1 MKRILLLLVAFGLF
15 AKLFAQIPPSY
26 YNNATGLQGSQL
38 KTALY
43 NIIKGH
49 TDKGYDGLY
58 ACYVTTDALPNG
70 KVWDMYSANATGTAN
85 YYYTNSSDNNDQCGN
100 YNSEGDCYNR
110 EHTFCDSWLGASS
123 PQRSDL
129 FHVVPTDGWVNNKRG
144 SYPHGKVGTVSY
156 TSSNGSKLG
165 ASDASTG
172 YSGTVFEPI
181 DEFKGDFARM
191 YFYVATRYENLIAGW
206 VNNGS
211 ANLILNGTSYPA
223 YKPWFLNLMY
233 QWHLAD
239 TVSLKEIDR
248 NNAIYGYQH
257 NRNPYIDH
265 PEYVGLVWGF
275 TGIGFAETNS
285 VNTSIKVFP
294 NPASHSINL
303 LTDEIDPSCPVTI
316 VLHDIS
322 GHKVY
327 EKTALWMDLS
337 TLDIITFQAGV
348 YFLDIH
354 NQDFTIN
361 SKLKFIKTNE

>member
-1 MKRILLLLVAFGLF
+1 MKKYLLLILTIGFF
-15 AKLFAQIPPSY
+15 ANLFAQIPPGY
-26 YNNATGLQGSQL
+26 YNGASGLQGAQL

-58 ACYVTTDALPNG
+58 ACYATTDDLPNG

-85 YYYTNSSDNNDQCGN
+85 YYYTNSSDNTDQCGN

-144 SYPHGKVGTVSY
+144 SYPHGKVVTASY

-206 VNNGS
+206 SNNGS
-211 ANLILNGTSYPA
+211 ANLILNGTAYPA
-223 YKPWFLNLMY
+223 YKTWFLNLMY
-233 QWHLAD
+233 QWHLND

-248 NNAIYGYQH
+248 NNAIFGFQH

-275 TGIGFAETNS
+275 TGIGFADVKMVTAA
-285 VNTSIKVFP
+285 IKVFP
-294 NPASHSINL
+294 NPASHSIQL
-303 LTDEIDPSCPVTI
+303 ISEDIDASSTVCVALI
-316 VLHDIS
+316 DIS
-322 GHKVY
+322 GKIIF
-327 EKTALWMDLS
+327 EKTANFHDLS
-337 TLDIITFQAGV
+337 TIDLSPYKAGI